1 MISKI
6 DIDEKDNSIDFLE
19 KTAFFLEKVKED
31 INWWKWVIISL
42 HGALYGF
49 MVCALAGS
57 AGFSTYKDD
66 VTEKLLKYY
75 SLSSKEQKKK
85 GYPNIRKKLEYFLNL
100 YERIKDIKHMKVL
113 SIGKAFNPKTDQ
125 DSSVEKLNE
134 VRNEFMH
141 FDPKLWVL
149 EINGMP
155 KIVAEIM
162 DIIYFLAFESNNII
176 LNDSKKEE
184 VDELIKGTRGI
195 LKTFS

>member
-1 MISKI
+1 
-6 DIDEKDNSIDFLE
+6 
-19 KTAFFLEKVKED
+19 
-31 INWWKWVIISL
+31 
-42 HGALYGF
+42 
-49 MVCALAGS
+49 
-57 AGFSTYKDD
+57 
-66 VTEKLLKYY
+66 
-75 SLSSKEQKKK
+75 
-85 GYPNIRKKLEYFLNL
+85 
-100 YERIKDIKHMKVL
+100 MKVL